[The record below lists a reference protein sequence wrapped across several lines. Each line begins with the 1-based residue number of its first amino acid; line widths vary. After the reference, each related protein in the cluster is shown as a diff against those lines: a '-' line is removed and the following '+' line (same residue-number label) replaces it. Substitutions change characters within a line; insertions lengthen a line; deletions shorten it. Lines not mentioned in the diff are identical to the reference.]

1 VIAITGMGEHPEK
14 LAREAN
20 ADIVLVKPFEL
31 KDLRKHI
38 EDLLSKTS

>member
-1 VIAITGMGEHPEK
+1 

-20 ADIVLVKPFEL
+20 ADVVLVKPFEL
-31 KDLRKHI
+31 KDLKRHI